1 MGMIKN
7 FFNKAIED
15 NKYPFGTKECS
26 NYLRETYKNSIDE
39 TIILKEDFYEKLVK
53 YDEINEKLKN
63 LEHEKKSIEH
73 FLQNEMKEYETA
85 FCKERKITWKKVQK
99 TVLDTKLIKE
109 NEPEIASK
117 YLKLSDSRM
126 FKIY

>member
-39 TIILKEDFYEKLVK
+39 TIILKEDFYETFHKSGKYHDENNRFSTDEWLAK
-53 YDEINEKLKN
+53 FKRYLSQIKSGSIKNYDEMSLS
-63 LEHEKKSIEH
+63 LFPTRCKKSPKDH
-73 FLQNEMKEYETA
+73 DFM
-85 FCKERKITWKKVQK
+85 
-99 TVLDTKLIKE
+99 
-109 NEPEIASK
+109 
-117 YLKLSDSRM
+117 
-126 FKIY
+126 